1 MRHPAREASVFE
13 NTYEYIGYDLDS
25 NGLSYVPLGG
35 SFKVTFHFHV
45 VADATRNWQL
55 FVHTDGQGPRINGDH
70 EGVGGRY
77 PTRHWQSGD
86 FISDQITV
94 SVPLTYRPGVYTVFL
109 GFFDGGDRMRL
120 EGGDHDRDNRVV
132 VARVNVR

>member
-1 MRHPAREASVFE
+1 
-13 NTYEYIGYDLDS
+13 
-25 NGLSYVPLGG
+25 
-35 SFKVTFHFHV
+35 
-45 VADATRNWQL
+45 
-55 FVHTDGQGPRINGDH
+55 VHTDGQGPRINGDH

-77 PTRHWQSGD
+77 ATRHWQRGD
-86 FISDQITV
+86 YINDQITV
-94 SVPLTYRPGVYTVFL
+94 NVPLTYRPGVYTVFL